1 MNIKQVVMHTLHT
14 DENKSILSDQ
24 CLEISD
30 RKSFKMIDR
39 KVASVFKSNN
49 RKVSTFQETS
59 NVKKMMN
66 DFKDKKQN
74 FLEMSQEL
82 ATLLFHVKHQNGIYN
97 SSIFIVCELIFEE
110 RHYLVGIDSTLKHAM
125 RLCIREEE
133 GQIINDI
140 EEYKQLFSSAISSK
154 DFVFLYDLTNKEL
167 TTIESALQGEKET
180 YNIVSTLFLDA
191 HSEYSYRQ
199 GVKMLHAISDQV
211 IEEYDLNP
219 LEVRVKVKQLLYEE
233 LKEEEKVE
241 IETVVSTVFEKYPL
255 AKQKMLI
262 ECEKVELSNLTN
274 ESKTFSKSDQ
284 MQKFVTDLGIEIYVP
299 LDYVGNKNVIDI
311 DLGEDEL
318 GTITIKNIS
327 SIQSK

>member
-49 RKVSTFQETS
+49 RKVSTFQSTS
-59 NVKKMMN
+59 NVKTLMDEYKEN
-66 DFKDKKQN
+66 KHDFLK
-74 FLEMSQEL
+74 MSQEL

-97 SSIFIVCELIFEE
+97 SSIFIVCDLHFEE
-110 RHYLVGIDSTLKHAM
+110 RHYIVGIDSTLKHAM
-125 RLCIREEE
+125 RLCVREEE

-154 DFVFLYDLTNKEL
+154 DFVFLYDLNNKEL

-180 YNIVSTLFLDA
+180 YNVVSTLFLDA

-199 GVKMLHAISDQV
+199 GVKMLNTISDSV

-219 LEVRVKVKQLLYEE
+219 LEVKVKVKQLLYEE

-241 IETVVSTVFEKYPL
+241 IEAIVSTVFEQYPL
-255 AKQKMLI
+255 AKQKVLL
-262 ECEKVELSNLTN
+262 ECEKVELTSLTN
-274 ESKTFSKSDQ
+274 ESKVFSKSDQ

-299 LDYVGNKNVIDI
+299 LDYVGNKNVIEL
-311 DLGEDEL
+311 DLHEDEL

-327 SIQSK
+327 SVLSK